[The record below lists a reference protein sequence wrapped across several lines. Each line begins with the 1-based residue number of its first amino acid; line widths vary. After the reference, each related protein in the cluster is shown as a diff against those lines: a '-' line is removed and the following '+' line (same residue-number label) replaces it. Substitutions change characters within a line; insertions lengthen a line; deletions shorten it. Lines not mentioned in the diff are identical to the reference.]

1 MGCVTQTYI
10 VQLVLYREQLKNDLF
25 LLGVN
30 KMIKTL
36 IDIDKLLEDTKM
48 LAKKTSPIEYISVEI
63 DNLLNETSDMGQMN

>member
-1 MGCVTQTYI
+1 
-10 VQLVLYREQLKNDLF
+10 
-25 LLGVN
+25 
-30 KMIKTL
+30 MIKTL